1 MIQRRKNGRNG
12 LFHDNVLNL
21 NITRKESRMSK
32 KEDNLQKIW
41 DEMTPH
47 YQEKYGK
54 ALMFYEKEFHLKLFG
69 NVRGKKLLDLG
80 CGGGQVSVFFAK
92 RGAVVTGVDFS
103 EKQIDF
109 AKKLA
114 KEEGVEISFIHAVIE
129 NLSMLGDSSYDFV
142 NSSHTIHYIE
152 NLQRLFEEVFRVLS
166 SGGKFVFSVSHPLN
180 HIVDSQDGRLVITRS
195 YFSKEKY
202 CWHWEFP
209 EKKLKYPAYLFIR
222 RVSDYFKHLTE
233 AGFVVEDL
241 LEPKTDLDKSSPWHD
256 GKEPEEELVPGA
268 LILGARKPS
277 D

>member
-1 MIQRRKNGRNG
+1 
-12 LFHDNVLNL
+12 
-21 NITRKESRMSK
+21 MSK

-41 DEMTPH
+41 NEMTPH

-69 NVRGKKLLDLG
+69 NVREKRLLDLG

-92 RGAVVTGVDFS
+92 QGAIVTGVDFS

-114 KEEGVEISFIHAVIE
+114 KKERVGISFIHADIE
-129 NLSMLGDSSYDFV
+129 NLSMLEDSSCDFV
-142 NSSHTIHYIE
+142 NSSHAIHYIE
-152 NLQRLFEEVFRVLS
+152 NLQRLFEEVLRVLVP
-166 SGGKFVFSVSHPLN
+166 GGKFVFSVSHPLN
-180 HIVDSQDGRLVITRS
+180 HIVDSKDEQLVITRS

-202 CWHWEFP
+202 RWHWEFP

-222 RVSDYFKHLTE
+222 RVSDYFKHLTNV
-233 AGFVVEDL
+233 GFIVEDL
-241 LEPKTDLDKSSPWHD
+241 LEPKTDLDKSSPWYG
-256 GKEPEEELVPGA
+256 GKEPKEEMVPGA
-268 LILGARKPS
+268 LIFGARKPL

>member
-1 MIQRRKNGRNG
+1 MN
-12 LFHDNVLNL
+12 
-21 NITRKESRMSK
+21 K

-41 DEMTPH
+41 DKMAPH
-47 YQEKYGK
+47 YQERYGK
-54 ALMFYEKEFHLKLFG
+54 SLMFYEREFHLKLFG

-92 RGAVVTGVDFS
+92 EGAVVTGVDFS

-109 AKKLA
+109 ARGLA
-114 KEEGVEISFIHAVIE
+114 KKERLTISFISADIKD
-129 NLSMLGDSSYDFV
+129 LSTFGDSSYDFV

-152 NLQRLFEEVFRVLS
+152 DLQRLFEEVFRVLLPD
-166 SGGKFVFSVSHPLN
+166 GKFVFSVSHPLN
-180 HIVDSQDGRLVITRS
+180 HIVDSKGGRLVITRS
-195 YFSKEKY
+195 YFSNEKY
-202 CWHWEFP
+202 RWYWEFP

-222 RVSDYFKHLTE
+222 RVSDYFKYLTA

-241 LEPKTDLDKSSPWHD
+241 LEPKTDLDKSSPWHG
-256 GKEPEEELVPGA
+256 GKEPEEEMVPGA